1 MIVSVAPGGGS
12 RGSDM
17 IVSVAAAGMLMATA
31 AEAPL
36 GREKK
41 RKKRAP
47 ARGVR
52 TRDLRSPPRYWCDAL
67 TRRLLS
73 RGKSRPPNERG
84 YLTFRL

>member
-31 AEAPL
+31 AEASL
-36 GREKK
+36 GCEKK

-47 ARGVR
+47 RGGLER
-52 TRDLRSPPRYWCDAL
+52 ATFGALRDIGVTL
-67 TRRLLS
+67 
-73 RGKSRPPNERG
+73 
-84 YLTFRL
+84 